1 MRGGGWVEWGSK
13 RELGYKWGSRGS
25 VDCVFFYFGSLDYSM
40 FFQIRNGTLVCNV
53 KGYLNNCNVG
63 YIVGFMYL

>member
-13 RELGYKWGSRGS
+13 RELGYKWGSGGS
-25 VDCVFFYFGSLDYSM
+25 PDCIFFYFGSLDYSM

-53 KGYLNNCNVG
+53 KGYQ
-63 YIVGFMYL
+63 IVTLGILGVLWYL

>member
-13 RELGYKWGSRGS
+13 RELGYKWGSGGS
-25 VDCVFFYFGSLDYSM
+25 PDCIFFYFGSLDYSM

-53 KGYLNNCNVG
+53 KGY
-63 YIVGFMYL
+63 

>member
-25 VDCVFFYFGSLDYSM
+25 VDCIFFYFGSLDYSM

-53 KGYLNNCNVG
+53 KGY
-63 YIVGFMYL
+63 